1 MDTAKNPLPLHK
13 LVEAQPVEL
22 TVVSVR
28 DLPDWGISEDHMV
41 VLAESEADH
50 SFYAGTITV
59 SGDKPAKGE
68 KWTFTRDDAGF
79 TAATKS
85 SEG

>member
-41 VLAESEADH
+41 V
-50 SFYAGTITV
+50 
-59 SGDKPAKGE
+59 PAKGE